1 MSQSLKRALFSALLV
16 ILVSYPILGLK
27 LRTVGIK
34 LEVLGADAQTLW
46 TIAAAALA
54 MFVWQLFRDRI
65 PLKLGRGVGYKVNG
79 SGLKNFLSLPSTSAG
94 RSSPWSWWLS
104 SGRSSPRAGR
114 WTSPP

>member
-1 MSQSLKRALFSALLV
+1 M

-65 PLKLGRGVGYKVNG
+65 PL
-79 SGLKNFLSLPSTSAG
+79 
-94 RSSPWSWWLS
+94 
-104 SGRSSPRAGR
+104 
-114 WTSPP
+114 